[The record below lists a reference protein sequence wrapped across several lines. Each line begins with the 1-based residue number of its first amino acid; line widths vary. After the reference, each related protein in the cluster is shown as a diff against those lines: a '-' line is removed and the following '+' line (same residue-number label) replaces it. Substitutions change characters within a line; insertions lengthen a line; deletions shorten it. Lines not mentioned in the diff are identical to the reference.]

1 MVCLHRLLL
10 QVKTLTSTIVS
21 GCEIIST
28 PRFRQILEGL
38 LEKLSGGG
46 WELSS
51 SRKIFSLSNSLY
63 EFFLRL

>member
-38 LEKLSGGG
+38 LEKLSGGRVG
-46 WELSS
+46 TFEQQ
-51 SRKIFSLSNSLY
+51 
-63 EFFLRL
+63 EDFFVIKFLV